1 MNIIKSLPV
10 ASRLNPGLADDL
22 EVFFP
27 EWLSTL
33 LTFYNEARSGGDF
46 AFHMMNTCGS
56 GSSYT
61 VGAYDFCRTRHY
73 YGNGYHTLL
82 SFYGGNRLFGLDWEE
97 MFRARYGYDP
107 SLYDKISLLDYVS
120 RMDNKR
126 APYDALNNNLSGCF
140 RALTGD
146 PDVFISLGSWGT
158 YIALDS
164 GIFWKHEEHEEKWR
178 MHF

>member
-82 SFYGGNRLFGLDWEE
+82 SFYGGNRLFRLDWKE
-97 MFRARYGYDP
+97 MFRVRYGYEP
-107 SLYDKISLLDYVS
+107 SLYDKISLCIEDGQQESPLRCPEQQSFRLLPGFD
-120 RMDNKR
+120 RR
-126 APYDALNNNLSGCF
+126 SGCIHLARF
-140 RALTGD
+140 VGNLYST
-146 PDVFISLGSWGT
+146 
-158 YIALDS
+158 
-164 GIFWKHEEHEEKWR
+164 
-178 MHF
+178 